1 MPLQISDIQ
10 STIKKEMNLKLSHTM
25 VRKYLTQEL
34 NVSYRKLRPVLYL
47 YNNLKSKLERQLA
60 ASVYIDY
67 LETERRIINI
77 DESIIT
83 LTEHQKRGWLVK
95 GVKNKATLPQRP
107 GQLNIIAGVSNFGE
121 LFFTINKGKKTPT
134 CSCCL

>member
-1 MPLQISDIQ
+1 MLFRSIQDPELALQKYKPQPRFRKLHDRVRDRFKNLVVNATMPLQISYTN
-10 STIKKEMNLKLSHTM
+10 STIKKEMSLNLSHTM

-34 NVSYRKLRPVLYL
+34 NVSYRKLRPVSYL
-47 YNNLKSKLERQLA
+47 YNNLKSKLEKQLA

-83 LTEHQKRGWLVK
+83 LTEH
-95 GVKNKATLPQRP
+95 
-107 GQLNIIAGVSNFGE
+107 
-121 LFFTINKGKKTPT
+121 
-134 CSCCL
+134 